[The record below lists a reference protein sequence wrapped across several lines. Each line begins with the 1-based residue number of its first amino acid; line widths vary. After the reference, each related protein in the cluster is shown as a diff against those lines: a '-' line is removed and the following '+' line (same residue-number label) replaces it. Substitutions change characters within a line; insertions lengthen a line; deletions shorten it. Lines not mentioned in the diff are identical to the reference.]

1 MRFYSIF
8 VFASFFFLFSACS
21 NKPKVSEDKKGEKSD
36 SIANI
41 ETVKA
46 DKSLVAEWRLETVDN
61 KKDNSGFDLTLK
73 ENGEFLIKLS
83 AGGEVKGIYTHAEDG
98 KKVTLKHGSS
108 QDDWSIVE
116 LTDSILEVSAYQKED
131 KKENLYRFKKK

>member
-46 DKSLVAEWRLETVDN
+46 DKSLVAEWSLTKINNVKPEISLSIVFSEKGDFSMVQNTGTV
-61 KKDNSGFDLTLK
+61 
-73 ENGEFLIKLS
+73 NGTYKN
-83 AGGEVKGIYTHAEDG
+83 AEDG
-98 KKVTLKHGSS
+98 KKIVLKSS
-108 QDDWSIVE
+108 NNKEDTWDVVE
-116 LTDSILEVSAYQKED
+116 LTDSILEISD
-131 KKENLYRFKKK
+131 KDKNLWKFKKN